1 MVQQGLSLPQEAA
14 WGAKSQTECAKAP
27 KAAPEPQHHGGS
39 CPHKWPQV
47 PHEPFLQF
55 HGALLEEREGCA
67 GARPLLCEDVLW
79 VRAGHGKG
87 WAGGIGWR
95 SFTSSSCAPHNG
107 SVGLVTN
114 ISLSPGLLEQDIQG
128 AGMSCP
134 SVTGAESRKC
144 LQVGEGAEMCSPS
157 PLTHPAR

>member
-1 MVQQGLSLPQEAA
+1 MQR
-14 WGAKSQTECAKAP
+14 AKQSVPRLP

-79 VRAGHGKG
+79 VRAGHGNG

-107 SVGLVTN
+107 SMGMVTN
-114 ISLSPGLLEQDIQG
+114 IPLSPGLLEQDIQG
-128 AGMSCP
+128 AGMSCH
-134 SVTGAESRKC
+134 SVTGA
-144 LQVGEGAEMCSPS
+144 
-157 PLTHPAR
+157 